1 MDYYEELGV
10 ERSASPDEIRQA
22 YKRLARLLHPDHC
35 GDEQS
40 RRLADLQM
48 KRLNGLLRVLTN
60 PSDRESY
67 DRLLVSR
74 TPAAGGPPGPLDWKA
89 PRWLWRVLGAILLA
103 GMLSLAI
110 RAPRPAVTTA
120 RTHETAGE
128 QTASVPQPKT
138 SRAHVYERRVR
149 VSARDDSEPNDAG
162 ADRELARARAPT
174 NGHSMPGLEFE
185 EPAPVRAM
193 AVPVANPVAGL
204 GLAPAG
210 SALAGDWLFVPAPD
224 VKTAGLYPPE
234 YIELRVMEDA
244 GVLRGRYRARYR
256 VADKAISP
264 TVAFEFEGRG
274 LDGEARLPW
283 TGAGGA
289 QGEVTMRLL
298 ESGALE
304 VTWEASRMGAELG
317 LISGTATLVRRL
329 D

>member
-120 RTHETAGE
+120 RTHENRR
-128 QTASVPQPKT
+128 
-138 SRAHVYERRVR
+138 RANGV
-149 VSARDDSEPNDAG
+149 
-162 ADRELARARAPT
+162 RAPT
-174 NGHSMPGLEFE
+174 ENIQG
-185 EPAPVRAM
+185 ACVR
-193 AVPVANPVAGL
+193 
-204 GLAPAG
+204 
-210 SALAGDWLFVPAPD
+210 
-224 VKTAGLYPPE
+224 
-234 YIELRVMEDA
+234 
-244 GVLRGRYRARYR
+244 
-256 VADKAISP
+256 
-264 TVAFEFEGRG
+264 
-274 LDGEARLPW
+274 EARQ
-283 TGAGGA
+283 GIRAG
-289 QGEVTMRLL
+289 RF
-298 ESGALE
+298 
-304 VTWEASRMGAELG
+304 
-317 LISGTATLVRRL
+317 GTE
-329 D
+329 